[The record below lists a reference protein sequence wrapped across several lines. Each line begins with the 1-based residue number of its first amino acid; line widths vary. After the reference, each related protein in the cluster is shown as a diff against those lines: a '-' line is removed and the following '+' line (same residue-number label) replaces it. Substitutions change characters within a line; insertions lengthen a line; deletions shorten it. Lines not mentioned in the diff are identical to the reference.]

1 MPHHAAS
8 GTPRWGARSTPAGGR
23 PVIRERTR
31 TARVPARVAVL
42 AGLAMLTIAAPLAEL
57 LPASAYL
64 PPDAAVQTAP
74 SLLAAL
80 EATAPAAG
88 TEGTPASLRAD
99 PVARVRALA
108 VSVAR
113 SDERQP
119 LAQVAHAASGIRAAS
134 TNLSGRVVMPM
145 AAGSF
150 RISSGYGWRNDPFG
164 RGRQFHEGQD
174 MAGPRNTPIYAV
186 ADGVVEYVGPAKAG
200 RSGEMIILRHEIDGK
215 TVYSWYNHMYRD
227 GLYVRIGQEVSAGD
241 VIAGVGN
248 NGYSTGPHLHFEI
261 HTDDRLTT
269 TDPQAWLAEQGAVDV
284 TELDR

>member
-1 MPHHAAS
+1 MPRHAAS
-8 GTPRWGARSTPAGGR
+8 GTPRLGARRAPAGDG
-23 PVIRERTR
+23 PVIRERAR
-31 TARVPARVAVL
+31 SARVPERVAVL
-42 AGLAMLTIAAPLAEL
+42 TGLAMLTIAAPLAEL

-64 PPDAAVQTAP
+64 APDTAVQTAP

-88 TEGTPASLRAD
+88 TEVTPASLQAD
-99 PVARVRALA
+99 PVARIRALA
-108 VSVAR
+108 LSVAR
-113 SDERQP
+113 GEERQP

-145 AAGSF
+145 AAGSY
-150 RISSGYGWRNDPFG
+150 RISSPYGWRTDPFG

-227 GLYVRIGQEVSAGD
+227 GLYVQIGQEVSAGD

-261 HTDDRLTT
+261 HTDDQLTT
-269 TDPQAWLAEQGAVDV
+269 TDPRAWLAEHGAVDV
-284 TELDR
+284 TELDG